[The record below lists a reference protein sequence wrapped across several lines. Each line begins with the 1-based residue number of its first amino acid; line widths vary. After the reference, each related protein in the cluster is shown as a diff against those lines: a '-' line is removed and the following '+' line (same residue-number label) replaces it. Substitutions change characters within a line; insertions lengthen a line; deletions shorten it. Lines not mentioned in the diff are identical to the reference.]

1 MKTFKSYIIERKK
14 TKRDVP
20 DNDEHQLLHT
30 DDTGTK
36 IYKLN
41 TSKASSEIYGGGAHK
56 GYPKTD
62 WCTAGD
68 CKAFDLYSEDSPLY
82 VIHSKDEHG
91 NPQVH
96 QFNDGPLEM
105 SFNNAQDKAEDFG
118 AFAKSHP
125 DIVKHIKFSTKESEE
140 QFNKDLHTTA
150 IQHAKNSSNSTRGF
164 LDKISTLDRAHLV
177 DSPHLSDEDKQ
188 LIINTPHNKA
198 TNLLTRSSA
207 LTDDDAKNILS
218 KEWNATSASTQRNLM
233 NNILENSSISKEY
246 HNELFNKFLTH
257 SKSNRLMSEIDTSK
271 ISRNKHFSDEHA
283 NALLDHSDIMG
294 DVSKVGGILYSEKL
308 KPETISRVMKE
319 YSSHPHKDIIYGL
332 VISHNNVTKDH
343 LTEIINNTKN
353 PELKN
358 KATTKLDKL
367 NKDQ

>member
-1 MKTFKSYIIERKK
+1 M
-14 TKRDVP
+14 
-20 DNDEHQLLHT
+20 
-30 DDTGTK
+30 
-36 IYKLN
+36 
-41 TSKASSEIYGGGAHK
+41 
-56 GYPKTD
+56 
-62 WCTAGD
+62 
-68 CKAFDLYSEDSPLY
+68 
-82 VIHSKDEHG
+82 
-91 NPQVH
+91 
-96 QFNDGPLEM
+96 
-105 SFNNAQDKAEDFG
+105 
-118 AFAKSHP
+118 
-125 DIVKHIKFSTKESEE
+125 
-140 QFNKDLHTTA
+140 
-150 IQHAKNSSNSTRGF
+150 
-164 LDKISTLDRAHLV
+164 V

-319 YSSHPHKDIIYGL
+319 YSSHPRALI
-332 VISHNNVTKDH
+332 VTGKQIGRAH
-343 LTEIINNTKN
+343 V
-353 PELKN
+353 
-358 KATTKLDKL
+358 
-367 NKDQ
+367 